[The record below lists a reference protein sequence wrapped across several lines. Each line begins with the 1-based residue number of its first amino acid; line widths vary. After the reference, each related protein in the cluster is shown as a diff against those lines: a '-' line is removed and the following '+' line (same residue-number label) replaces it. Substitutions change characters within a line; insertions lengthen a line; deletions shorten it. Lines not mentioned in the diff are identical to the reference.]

1 MRTVTE
7 ARNGFNALLADA
19 TDGVSTHVIQGA
31 KVWAHL
37 VPANAAIV
45 DPALMNAM
53 LAAFMTEQAAAIASS
68 SDAKEGASWTAPDIV
83 GRMFAWTWLT
93 DSALFD
99 NAVSAFREALS
110 EQTGRSIDLCEL
122 WDGLLPGLTAHLSD
136 SDIAEILDRLRLS

>member
-31 KVWAHL
+31 KVRAHI

-45 DPALMNAM
+45 DTALMNEM

-68 SDAKEGASWTAPDIV
+68 SDAKEGASWIAPDIV
-83 GRMFAWTWLT
+83 GRMFAWAWLT

-99 NAVSAFREALS
+99 NAVLAFHEALRN
-110 EQTGRSIDLCEL
+110 QTGRSVDLGEI
-122 WDGLLPGLTAHLSD
+122 WDGLSPGLIAHLSD
-136 SDIAEILDRLRLS
+136 SDIPEIRAHLRLA